1 MRDVPRGSWRWAPRR
16 TGASSP
22 ACCPGRET
30 PFGRPSGGTRQ
41 VRRLPRRHSATRQ
54 RERWTSALFGV
65 PHPGRD
71 APRRSSQRE
80 SGSPVGAPRQRA
92 VPGTPPRRGGREFRD
107 AAGRGQDAPGRGRDA
122 PETRDA
128 AGTRKKRRQRPPRD
142 RTHDHE
148 RRPRDRTQTRRTRE
162 TRERRSP
169 DAGRRPR
176 RRPDAARR
184 GRDAPDAAKT
194 RLPRRAGDAGG
205 PGGDCPGT

>member
-1 MRDVPRGSWRWAPRR
+1 M
-16 TGASSP
+16 
-22 ACCPGRET
+22 
-30 PFGRPSGGTRQ
+30 
-41 VRRLPRRHSATRQ
+41 L
-54 RERWTSALFGV
+54 SALVKMTGLCD
-65 PHPGRD
+65 HRRRPGAQQRPV
-71 APRRSSQRE
+71 AHEPRLALL
-80 SGSPVGAPRQRA
+80 GHPVGAPRQRC
-92 VPGTPPRRGGREFRD
+92 VLQTPPRRERREFRD

-148 RRPRDRTQTRRTRE
+148 RRPRDRTQTRGTRE

>member
-1 MRDVPRGSWRWAPRR
+1 MGHLRGSFEYGLWSPRHGDQGAPISARGRR
-16 TGASSP
+16 
-22 ACCPGRET
+22 RI
-30 PFGRPSGGTRQ
+30 
-41 VRRLPRRHSATRQ
+41 RLVPPCATKWSHLHHG
-54 RERWTSALFGV
+54 E
-65 PHPGRD
+65 
-71 APRRSSQRE
+71 
-80 SGSPVGAPRQRA
+80 GAPRQRC
-92 VPGTPPRRGGREFRD
+92 VLQTRPRRGRREFRD

-128 AGTRKKRRQRPPRD
+128 AGTRKKRRQRPPQD

-148 RRPRDRTQTRRTRE
+148 RRPRDRSQTRGTRE